1 MKLIFIILL
10 TLIKKLILDNFN
22 LTFEPGKKIAIVGD
36 SGCGKSTT
44 INLIERL
51 YDITGGQL
59 LIDGIEINK

>member
-22 LTFEPGKKIAIVGD
+22 LTFEPGKKIVIVGG
-36 SGCGKSTT
+36 SGCGKSTNV
-44 INLIERL
+44 NLIERL